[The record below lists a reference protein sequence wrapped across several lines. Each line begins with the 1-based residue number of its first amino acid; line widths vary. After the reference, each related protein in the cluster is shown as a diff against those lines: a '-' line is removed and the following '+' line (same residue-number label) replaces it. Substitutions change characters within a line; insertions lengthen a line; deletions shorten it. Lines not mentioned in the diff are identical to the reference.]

1 MFGLNMNTDY
11 FCFMAENEGYDE
23 LVSTRRA
30 KLLAIAREIREDY
43 SDYDEIDK
51 DILMELCDEHNLDF
65 YSLTQNDIDTINN
78 AI

>member
-11 FCFMAENEGYDE
+11 FCFMAENEGHDE

-51 DILMELCDEHNLDF
+51 IVQESSDAKEFVDRLFSDCIRFLE
-65 YSLTQNDIDTINN
+65 YVI
-78 AI
+78 